1 MTDKELEE
9 LKGYTEELYQLGNVS
24 LKYCDSMIK
33 FIESEQQRRVQSE
46 DVQRAIE
53 FQENLKNT
61 IEYSD
66 EEEDKGK
73 IDIAI
78 QALRQMQGWIPVSER
93 LPRKEEFFVTQNP
106 TEHLILTLINGD
118 SEYCEIELIPV
129 RHFEDIA
136 DYFENRHITHWMPL
150 PQPPK
155 GESK

>member
-93 LPRKEEFFVTQNP
+93 LPRKEE
-106 TEHLILTLINGD
+106 
-118 SEYCEIELIPV
+118 
-129 RHFEDIA
+129 
-136 DYFENRHITHWMPL
+136 
-150 PQPPK
+150 
-155 GESK
+155 